1 MKDFSAL
8 IGQMTVPEK
17 LAQMTQLMGNCFVT
31 EGFGKLMGISYGFDI
46 PEELA
51 WNIGSVLAMS
61 GARKLR
67 EVQKSYLEHN
77 RNKIPLL
84 FMHDVIHGFRTIF
97 PVPLAMACSFD
108 PKLAEQAASIAAKEA
123 AVSGLHVTFSPM
135 ADLVRDCR
143 WGRVIESS
151 GEDPLLDCMMTQAAV
166 RGYQGDDVGQPYCL
180 AACLKHFAG
189 YGAAE
194 GGRDYN
200 TTEIST
206 YQLENFYLP
215 AYRAAVDAGCKLVMS
230 AFNALNGVPCT
241 ANRALFRDLLREKW
255 GFKGTVITDCTAL
268 YELVPHGY
276 AADEADAAQ
285 RALEAGMDI
294 EMASTAF
301 YKKLPALIAE
311 GKVSASLLDEALRL
325 FPGAREWTVE
335 AGRPDTI
342 DKDKLRVLKE
352 HGIERISV
360 NPQTF
365 SDETLRVIGRAHTAQ
380 QTINAFNLAREMGI
394 HHINMDLIAA
404 LPGETE
410 ADFARSLEKTI
421 ALNPESVTVHTLA
434 IKRSSRLHEE
444 NRYRA
449 DADAAARMVTYAR
462 ETLGGALYRP
472 YYLYRQKYMA
482 GNLENVGY
490 ARSGYACLYNIDN
503 MEETTRILAL
513 GAGAITKWLFPR
525 ERRIE
530 RAPNVRNIEQYID
543 RAEEMADRKRTLI
556 MS

>member
-1 MKDFSAL
+1 MIRLETNLPEFFNELCEVVRLFYGIVDIRPDEGETLIEHVHSEENGEWIERFSSDGASVEHRAPIVRGGL
-8 IGQMTVPEK
+8 EEKRCLKRAAKTGCFLLMRQITGTCPPWGSLTGIRPTRLMYELREEGIEGERARAEMQRRFYVSPEK
-17 LAQMTQLMGNCFVT
+17 AQLLSDILDMQRGLIDTPDDEYDLYIGIPFCTTRCAYCSFASGELGNGALVEPYLAALKREMALSAALMAERG
-31 EGFGKLMGISYGFDI
+31 L
-46 PEELA
+46 
-51 WNIGSVLAMS
+51 
-61 GARKLR
+61 KLR
-67 EVQKSYLEHN
+67 
-77 RNKIPLL
+77 
-84 FMHDVIHGFRTIF
+84 
-97 PVPLAMACSFD
+97 
-108 PKLAEQAASIAAKEA
+108 AAY
-123 AVSGLHVTFSPM
+123 M
-135 ADLVRDCR
+135 
-143 WGRVIESS
+143 
-151 GEDPLLDCMMTQAAV
+151 
-166 RGYQGDDVGQPYCL
+166 
-180 AACLKHFAG
+180 
-189 YGAAE
+189 
-194 GGRDYN
+194 GG
-200 TTEIST
+200 
-206 YQLENFYLP
+206 
-215 AYRAAVDAGCKLVMS
+215 
-230 AFNALNGVPCT
+230 
-241 ANRALFRDLLREKW
+241 
-255 GFKGTVITDCTAL
+255 GTPTAL
-268 YELVPHGY
+268 S
-276 AADEADAAQ
+276 ADQ
-285 RALEAGMDI
+285 L
-294 EMASTAF
+294 
-301 YKKLPALIAE
+301 
-311 GKVSASLLDEALRL
+311 ASLLDEALRL

-342 DKDKLRVLKE
+342 DRGKLRVLKE
-352 HGIERISV
+352 HGVERISV

-380 QTINAFNLAREMGI
+380 QTIDAFNLAREMGI

-444 NRYRA
+444 NRYHA
-449 DADAAARMVTYAR
+449 DAAAAARMVTYAR
-462 ETLGGALYRP
+462 ETLNGALYRP

-490 ARSGYACLYNIDN
+490 AKSGYACLYNIDN